1 MNDGVLDQKK
11 NNYLASIYFEKNQ
24 FGISFLDVST
34 GDFYI
39 SQGDFKL
46 IDQLIS
52 NFSPNEILVS
62 KPSKNKLKELIGN
75 SYNVYPLDDWVFD
88 SSYSKSKLLNH
99 FKTKSLKG
107 FGVDDIK
114 LGIIAAGSV
123 IHYLDDTEHNNLSHI
138 SNLRRIF
145 PDSYVWM
152 DKFTM
157 KNLELFNSNS
167 SNGFNLSETIDD
179 TITSMGSRRLKTRW
193 IDQGAIEA
201 VVLIEVPNR
210 YLAGI
215 AEVKLKEKFS
225 DKTNWRRMLTSNIE
239 EEDITNNK
247 KMALDSLGSE
257 FEEFFKI
264 DSEVLKFNYQIDK
277 SIDSVKSIS
286 LKKSDDI
293 EGILVGVKG
302 QYLIFD
308 DSSVFNV
315 RSNEGYVV
323 DISISD

>member
-1 MNDGVLDQKK
+1 M
-11 NNYLASIYFEKNQ
+11 
-24 FGISFLDVST
+24 T
-34 GDFYI
+34 
-39 SQGDFKL
+39 
-46 IDQLIS
+46 
-52 NFSPNEILVS
+52 
-62 KPSKNKLKELIGN
+62 
-75 SYNVYPLDDWVFD
+75 
-88 SSYSKSKLLNH
+88 
-99 FKTKSLKG
+99 
-107 FGVDDIK
+107 
-114 LGIIAAGSV
+114 
-123 IHYLDDTEHNNLSHI
+123 
-138 SNLRRIF
+138 
-145 PDSYVWM
+145 
-152 DKFTM
+152 
-157 KNLELFNSNS
+157 
-167 SNGFNLSETIDD
+167 
-179 TITSMGSRRLKTRW
+179 TRW

-247 KMALDSLGSE
+247 KMALDVLGSE

-264 DSEVLKFNYQIDK
+264 DSDVLKFNYQIDK

>member
-1 MNDGVLDQKK
+1 MFSGVLKK
-11 NNYLASIYFEKNQ
+11 MASIHDNPVRYIMDFDDDLVFLNQIIGKKIKIHKTGYCCLSCYENLQIFANGFCKKCFFE
-24 FGISFLDVST
+24 
-34 GDFYI
+34 
-39 SQGDFKL
+39 
-46 IDQLIS
+46 
-52 NFSPNEILVS
+52 SPMA
-62 KPSKNKLKELIGN
+62 G
-75 SYNVYPLDDWVFD
+75 DWVMKPELSKAHLEIED
-88 SSYSKSKLLNH
+88 RDISYEKKVQLQNHIVYLSKTSGIKV
-99 FKTKSLKG
+99 
-107 FGVDDIK
+107 GV
-114 LGIIAAGSV
+114 
-123 IHYLDDTEHNNLSHI
+123 T
-138 SNLRRIF
+138 R
-145 PDSYVWM
+145 
-152 DKFTM
+152 
-157 KNLELFNSNS
+157 SNS
-167 SNGFNLSETIDD
+167 MT
-179 TITSMGSRRLKTRW
+179 TRW

-210 YLAGI
+210 YLAGL

-264 DSEVLKFNYQIDK
+264 HSEVLKFNYQIDK

-293 EGILVGVKG
+293 EGILIGVKG

-315 RSNEGYVV
+315 RSNEGYLV

>member
-1 MNDGVLDQKK
+1 MFSGVLKK
-11 NNYLASIYFEKNQ
+11 MISIHDNPVRYILDFDNDLLFLNQVIGKNLKIHKTGYCCLSCYKNIEIFANGFCKKCFFE
-24 FGISFLDVST
+24 
-34 GDFYI
+34 
-39 SQGDFKL
+39 
-46 IDQLIS
+46 
-52 NFSPNEILVS
+52 SPMA
-62 KPSKNKLKELIGN
+62 G
-75 SYNVYPLDDWVFD
+75 DWVMKPELSKAHLD
-88 SSYSKSKLLNH
+88 IEDRDISYEKKVQLQNHIVYLSKTSGIKV
-99 FKTKSLKG
+99 
-107 FGVDDIK
+107 GV
-114 LGIIAAGSV
+114 
-123 IHYLDDTEHNNLSHI
+123 TR
-138 SNLRRIF
+138 SN
-145 PDSYVWM
+145 
-152 DKFTM
+152 TM
-157 KNLELFNSNS
+157 
-167 SNGFNLSETIDD
+167 T
-179 TITSMGSRRLKTRW
+179 TRW

-239 EEDITNNK
+239 EEDITNKK

-286 LKKSDDI
+286 LKKSDNI
-293 EGILVGVKG
+293 EGKLIGIKG

-323 DISISD
+323 DITISD

>member
-1 MNDGVLDQKK
+1 MFSGVLKK
-11 NNYLASIYFEKNQ
+11 MVSIHDNPVRYIMDFDDDLVFLNQIIGKKIKIHKTGYCCLSCYENLQIFANVFCKKCFFE
-24 FGISFLDVST
+24 
-34 GDFYI
+34 
-39 SQGDFKL
+39 
-46 IDQLIS
+46 
-52 NFSPNEILVS
+52 SPMA
-62 KPSKNKLKELIGN
+62 G
-75 SYNVYPLDDWVFD
+75 DWVMKPELSKAHLEIED
-88 SSYSKSKLLNH
+88 RDISYEKKVQLQNHIVYLSKTSGIKV
-99 FKTKSLKG
+99 
-107 FGVDDIK
+107 GV
-114 LGIIAAGSV
+114 
-123 IHYLDDTEHNNLSHI
+123 T
-138 SNLRRIF
+138 R
-145 PDSYVWM
+145 
-152 DKFTM
+152 
-157 KNLELFNSNS
+157 SNS
-167 SNGFNLSETIDD
+167 MT
-179 TITSMGSRRLKTRW
+179 TRW

-210 YLAGI
+210 YLAGL

-257 FEEFFKI
+257 FEEFFKT

>member
-1 MNDGVLDQKK
+1 M
-11 NNYLASIYFEKNQ
+11 
-24 FGISFLDVST
+24 
-34 GDFYI
+34 
-39 SQGDFKL
+39 
-46 IDQLIS
+46 
-52 NFSPNEILVS
+52 
-62 KPSKNKLKELIGN
+62 
-75 SYNVYPLDDWVFD
+75 
-88 SSYSKSKLLNH
+88 
-99 FKTKSLKG
+99 
-107 FGVDDIK
+107 
-114 LGIIAAGSV
+114 
-123 IHYLDDTEHNNLSHI
+123 
-138 SNLRRIF
+138 
-145 PDSYVWM
+145 
-152 DKFTM
+152 
-157 KNLELFNSNS
+157 
-167 SNGFNLSETIDD
+167 
-179 TITSMGSRRLKTRW
+179 
-193 IDQGAIEA
+193 
-201 VVLIEVPNR
+201 
-210 YLAGI
+210 